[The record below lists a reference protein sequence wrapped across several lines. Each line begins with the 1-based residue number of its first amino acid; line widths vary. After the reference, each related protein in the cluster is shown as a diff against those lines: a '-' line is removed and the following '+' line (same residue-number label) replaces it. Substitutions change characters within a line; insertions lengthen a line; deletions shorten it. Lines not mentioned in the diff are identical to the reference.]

1 MRREAGTGKRS
12 SPSQNHTP
20 HAVSI
25 LALRPESAPQ
35 LPSALASARVDLSLR
50 PDLSRLLCCLG
61 FSLGASRLVFSSESI
76 CKFCESARE
85 QSPVRSVSMDSFCI
99 TQYRVEMQSNEESS
113 FSTCLRWSPKLDK
126 FVHSQRDAE
135 WYYAGSPCRPVPEV
149 QGNGTGAKTRSKI
162 SQVYRHFLNVKG
174 GMDGKQRKKTTD
186 PCRSLIRSSSC
197 FPLFV

>member
-1 MRREAGTGKRS
+1 VRREAGTGKRS

-99 TQYRVEMQSNEESS
+99 TRTRCDSGSHQDVILKMWENPNPCGTTFLYFGASWFLYAITCVGCFVNVCSS
-113 FSTCLRWSPKLDK
+113 FNNFWNLL
-126 FVHSQRDAE
+126 
-135 WYYAGSPCRPVPEV
+135 
-149 QGNGTGAKTRSKI
+149 
-162 SQVYRHFLNVKG
+162 
-174 GMDGKQRKKTTD
+174 
-186 PCRSLIRSSSC
+186 
-197 FPLFV
+197 

>member
-12 SPSQNHTP
+12 SSSQNHTP

-25 LALRPESAPQ
+25 LALRPESAPQQ

-126 FVHSQRDAE
+126 LVHSQRDAG
-135 WYYAGSPCRPVPEV
+135 WYYAGHRLPPCP
-149 QGNGTGAKTRSKI
+149 
-162 SQVYRHFLNVKG
+162 G
-174 GMDGKQRKKTTD
+174 GSTELAHGGQE
-186 PCRSLIRSSSC
+186 
-197 FPLFV
+197 